1 MLYEVGYV
9 ILIPLA
15 AILFMNIGRHPGAG
29 ICAAFSGITFGY
41 GGVTTSD
48 NTDILGIKPVI
59 TLKSTNKFEIVRVG
73 ADIKIRC
80 VNCSRVI
87 MLSRI
92 DFNKGIRKVIGN
104 YEEEK

>member
-1 MLYEVGYV
+1 MKYNLGDIVV
-9 ILIPLA
+9 
-15 AILFMNIGRHPGAG
+15 MKKNHPCG
-29 ICAAFSGITFGY
+29 
-41 GGVTTSD
+41 
-48 NTDILGIKPVI
+48 N
-59 TLKSTNKFEIVRVG
+59 NKFEIVRVG
-73 ADIKIRC
+73 VDIKIRC

>member
-1 MLYEVGYV
+1 MKYNLGDIVV
-9 ILIPLA
+9 
-15 AILFMNIGRHPGAG
+15 MKKNHPCG
-29 ICAAFSGITFGY
+29 
-41 GGVTTSD
+41 
-48 NTDILGIKPVI
+48 
-59 TLKSTNKFEIVRVG
+59 TNKFEIVRVG

-87 MLSRI
+87 MLSRV

>member
-1 MLYEVGYV
+1 MKYNLGDIVV
-9 ILIPLA
+9 
-15 AILFMNIGRHPGAG
+15 MKKNHPCG
-29 ICAAFSGITFGY
+29 
-41 GGVTTSD
+41 
-48 NTDILGIKPVI
+48 N
-59 TLKSTNKFEIVRVG
+59 NKFEIVRVG
-73 ADIKIRC
+73 ADLKIRC

>member
-1 MLYEVGYV
+1 MKYNLGDIVV
-9 ILIPLA
+9 
-15 AILFMNIGRHPGAG
+15 MKKNHPCG
-29 ICAAFSGITFGY
+29 
-41 GGVTTSD
+41 
-48 NTDILGIKPVI
+48 N
-59 TLKSTNKFEIVRVG
+59 NKFEIVRVG

-92 DFNKGIRKVIGN
+92 DFNKGIRKVIGI

>member
-1 MLYEVGYV
+1 MKYNLGDIVV
-9 ILIPLA
+9 
-15 AILFMNIGRHPGAG
+15 MKKNHPCG
-29 ICAAFSGITFGY
+29 
-41 GGVTTSD
+41 
-48 NTDILGIKPVI
+48 N
-59 TLKSTNKFEIVRVG
+59 NKFEIVRVG

-92 DFNKGIRKVIGN
+92 DFNKEIRKVIGN

>member
-1 MLYEVGYV
+1 MKYNLGDIVV
-9 ILIPLA
+9 IKK
-15 AILFMNIGRHPGAG
+15 NHPCG
-29 ICAAFSGITFGY
+29 
-41 GGVTTSD
+41 
-48 NTDILGIKPVI
+48 N
-59 TLKSTNKFEIVRVG
+59 NKFEIVRVG

>member
-1 MLYEVGYV
+1 MKYNLGDIVV
-9 ILIPLA
+9 
-15 AILFMNIGRHPGAG
+15 MKKNHPCG
-29 ICAAFSGITFGY
+29 
-41 GGVTTSD
+41 
-48 NTDILGIKPVI
+48 N
-59 TLKSTNKFEIVRVG
+59 NKFEIVRVG

-80 VNCSRVI
+80 VNCSRGI

>member
-1 MLYEVGYV
+1 MKYNLGDIVV
-9 ILIPLA
+9 
-15 AILFMNIGRHPGAG
+15 MKKDHPCG
-29 ICAAFSGITFGY
+29 
-41 GGVTTSD
+41 
-48 NTDILGIKPVI
+48 N
-59 TLKSTNKFEIVRVG
+59 NKFEIVRVG

>member
-1 MLYEVGYV
+1 MKYNLGDIVV
-9 ILIPLA
+9 
-15 AILFMNIGRHPGAG
+15 MKKNHPCG
-29 ICAAFSGITFGY
+29 
-41 GGVTTSD
+41 
-48 NTDILGIKPVI
+48 N
-59 TLKSTNKFEIVRVG
+59 NKFEIVRVG
-73 ADIKIRC
+73 ADIKMRC

>member
-1 MLYEVGYV
+1 MKYNLGDIVV
-9 ILIPLA
+9 
-15 AILFMNIGRHPGAG
+15 MKKNHPCG
-29 ICAAFSGITFGY
+29 
-41 GGVTTSD
+41 
-48 NTDILGIKPVI
+48 N
-59 TLKSTNKFEIVRVG
+59 NKFEIVRVG
-73 ADIKIRC
+73 TDIKIRC

>member
-1 MLYEVGYV
+1 MKYNLGDIVV
-9 ILIPLA
+9 
-15 AILFMNIGRHPGAG
+15 MKKNHPCG
-29 ICAAFSGITFGY
+29 
-41 GGVTTSD
+41 
-48 NTDILGIKPVI
+48 N
-59 TLKSTNKFEIVRVG
+59 NKFEIVRVG

-104 YEEEK
+104 YEEDE

>member
-1 MLYEVGYV
+1 MKYNLGDIVV
-9 ILIPLA
+9 
-15 AILFMNIGRHPGAG
+15 MKKNHPCG
-29 ICAAFSGITFGY
+29 
-41 GGVTTSD
+41 
-48 NTDILGIKPVI
+48 N
-59 TLKSTNKFEIVRVG
+59 NKFEIVRVG

-92 DFNKGIRKVIGN
+92 DFNKGVRKVIGN

>member
-1 MLYEVGYV
+1 MKYNLGDIVV
-9 ILIPLA
+9 
-15 AILFMNIGRHPGAG
+15 MKKNHPCG
-29 ICAAFSGITFGY
+29 
-41 GGVTTSD
+41 
-48 NTDILGIKPVI
+48 N
-59 TLKSTNKFEIVRVG
+59 NKFEIVRVG

-92 DFNKGIRKVIGN
+92 DFNKGIRKVISN

>member
-1 MLYEVGYV
+1 MKYNLGDIVV
-9 ILIPLA
+9 
-15 AILFMNIGRHPGAG
+15 MKKNHPCG
-29 ICAAFSGITFGY
+29 
-41 GGVTTSD
+41 
-48 NTDILGIKPVI
+48 N
-59 TLKSTNKFEIVRVG
+59 NKFEIVRVG

>member
-1 MLYEVGYV
+1 MKYNLGDIVV
-9 ILIPLA
+9 
-15 AILFMNIGRHPGAG
+15 MKKNHPCG
-29 ICAAFSGITFGY
+29 
-41 GGVTTSD
+41 
-48 NTDILGIKPVI
+48 N
-59 TLKSTNKFEIVRVG
+59 NKFEIVRVG
-73 ADIKIRC
+73 ADIRIRC

>member
-1 MLYEVGYV
+1 MKYNLGDIVV
-9 ILIPLA
+9 
-15 AILFMNIGRHPGAG
+15 MKKNHPCG
-29 ICAAFSGITFGY
+29 
-41 GGVTTSD
+41 
-48 NTDILGIKPVI
+48 N
-59 TLKSTNKFEIVRVG
+59 NKFEIVRVG

-92 DFNKGIRKVIGN
+92 DFNKEIRKVTGN

>member
-1 MLYEVGYV
+1 MKYNLGDIVV
-9 ILIPLA
+9 
-15 AILFMNIGRHPGAG
+15 MKKNHPCG
-29 ICAAFSGITFGY
+29 
-41 GGVTTSD
+41 
-48 NTDILGIKPVI
+48 N
-59 TLKSTNKFEIVRVG
+59 NKFEIVRVG

-92 DFNKGIRKVIGN
+92 DFNKVIRKVIGN

>member
-1 MLYEVGYV
+1 MKYNLGDIVV
-9 ILIPLA
+9 
-15 AILFMNIGRHPGAG
+15 MKKNHPCG
-29 ICAAFSGITFGY
+29 
-41 GGVTTSD
+41 
-48 NTDILGIKPVI
+48 N
-59 TLKSTNKFEIVRVG
+59 NKFEIVRVG

-92 DFNKGIRKVIGN
+92 DFNKGFRKVIGN

>member
-1 MLYEVGYV
+1 MKYNLGDIVV
-9 ILIPLA
+9 
-15 AILFMNIGRHPGAG
+15 MKKNHPCG
-29 ICAAFSGITFGY
+29 
-41 GGVTTSD
+41 
-48 NTDILGIKPVI
+48 
-59 TLKSTNKFEIVRVG
+59 NKFEIVRVG

>member
-1 MLYEVGYV
+1 MKYNLGDIVV
-9 ILIPLA
+9 
-15 AILFMNIGRHPGAG
+15 MKKNHPCG
-29 ICAAFSGITFGY
+29 
-41 GGVTTSD
+41 
-48 NTDILGIKPVI
+48 N
-59 TLKSTNKFEIVRVG
+59 NKFEIVRVG

-104 YEEEK
+104 YE

>member
-1 MLYEVGYV
+1 MKYNLGDIVV
-9 ILIPLA
+9 
-15 AILFMNIGRHPGAG
+15 MKKNHPCG
-29 ICAAFSGITFGY
+29 
-41 GGVTTSD
+41 
-48 NTDILGIKPVI
+48 N
-59 TLKSTNKFEIVRVG
+59 NKFEIVRVG

-92 DFNKGIRKVIGN
+92 DFNKGIRKVFGN

>member
-1 MLYEVGYV
+1 MKYNLGDIVV
-9 ILIPLA
+9 
-15 AILFMNIGRHPGAG
+15 MKKNHPCG
-29 ICAAFSGITFGY
+29 
-41 GGVTTSD
+41 
-48 NTDILGIKPVI
+48 N
-59 TLKSTNKFEIVRVG
+59 NKFEIVRVG

-80 VNCSRVI
+80 VNCSSVI

>member
-1 MLYEVGYV
+1 
-9 ILIPLA
+9 
-15 AILFMNIGRHPGAG
+15 MNYNLGDIVVMKKNHPCG
-29 ICAAFSGITFGY
+29 
-41 GGVTTSD
+41 
-48 NTDILGIKPVI
+48 N
-59 TLKSTNKFEIVRVG
+59 NKFEIVRVG

>member
-1 MLYEVGYV
+1 MKYNLGDIVV
-9 ILIPLA
+9 
-15 AILFMNIGRHPGAG
+15 MKKNHPCG
-29 ICAAFSGITFGY
+29 
-41 GGVTTSD
+41 
-48 NTDILGIKPVI
+48 N
-59 TLKSTNKFEIVRVG
+59 NKFEIVRVG

-87 MLSRI
+87 MLSRV

>member
-1 MLYEVGYV
+1 MKYNLGDIVV
-9 ILIPLA
+9 
-15 AILFMNIGRHPGAG
+15 MKKNHPCG
-29 ICAAFSGITFGY
+29 
-41 GGVTTSD
+41 
-48 NTDILGIKPVI
+48 N
-59 TLKSTNKFEIVRVG
+59 NKVEIVRVG

>member
-1 MLYEVGYV
+1 MKYNLGDIVV
-9 ILIPLA
+9 
-15 AILFMNIGRHPGAG
+15 MKKNHPCG
-29 ICAAFSGITFGY
+29 
-41 GGVTTSD
+41 
-48 NTDILGIKPVI
+48 N
-59 TLKSTNKFEIVRVG
+59 NKFEIVRVG

-92 DFNKGIRKVIGN
+92 DFNKGIRKVVGN

>member
-1 MLYEVGYV
+1 MKYNLGDIVV
-9 ILIPLA
+9 
-15 AILFMNIGRHPGAG
+15 MKKNHPCG
-29 ICAAFSGITFGY
+29 
-41 GGVTTSD
+41 
-48 NTDILGIKPVI
+48 N
-59 TLKSTNKFEIVRVG
+59 NKFEIVRVG
-73 ADIKIRC
+73 ADIKIKC

>member
-1 MLYEVGYV
+1 MKYNLGDIVV
-9 ILIPLA
+9 
-15 AILFMNIGRHPGAG
+15 MKKNHPCG
-29 ICAAFSGITFGY
+29 
-41 GGVTTSD
+41 
-48 NTDILGIKPVI
+48 N
-59 TLKSTNKFEIVRVG
+59 NKFEIVRVG

-92 DFNKGIRKVIGN
+92 NFNKGIRKVIGN